1 MVNKTGG
8 KKHKKYKKNRDTDVK
23 KKIIFKE
30 DGEEYG
36 LVIKRLGGPI
46 LSLKLF
52 DDRKVLGVIR
62 GKMRKRVWINE
73 GDIILVSLRG
83 FQDNK
88 VDVILKY
95 SDEEVRKLIKGGK
108 ITKSFVMNK
117 NDDEND
123 MIIYDEEESDDGE
136 DEDKKYTDKVSYK
149 NDRTKKM
156 NFDWDAI

>member
-52 DDRKVLGVIR
+52 DDR
-62 GKMRKRVWINE
+62 
-73 GDIILVSLRG
+73 
-83 FQDNK
+83 
-88 VDVILKY
+88 
-95 SDEEVRKLIKGGK
+95 
-108 ITKSFVMNK
+108 
-117 NDDEND
+117 
-123 MIIYDEEESDDGE
+123 
-136 DEDKKYTDKVSYK
+136 
-149 NDRTKKM
+149 
-156 NFDWDAI
+156 

>member
-1 MVNKTGG
+1 
-8 KKHKKYKKNRDTDVK
+8 
-23 KKIIFKE
+23 
-30 DGEEYG
+30 
-36 LVIKRLGGPI
+36 
-46 LSLKLF
+46 
-52 DDRKVLGVIR
+52 
-62 GKMRKRVWINE
+62 MRKRVWINE

-108 ITKSFVMNK
+108 NTKSFVMNK

-136 DEDKKYTDKVSYK
+136 DEDKKYTGKVSYK